1 MYRNI
6 LVPVDGSPTSNAG
19 LAEAIQLARQVGARI
34 RLLHVVDQMP
44 LAVSAEGFGV
54 MSIDVLSLL
63 KESGQQVLA
72 QAKAQVDAAG
82 IPVDMLLIDSPNGR
96 LSDHVTAQ
104 AREWPAD
111 LIVIGTHGRRGIGR
125 MLMGSDAEQVLRHAP
140 VPVLLYRAKEAEQPA
155 PGDTKAPAGG

>member
-34 RLLHVVDQMP
+34 RLLHVVDPMP

-96 LSDHVTAQ
+96 LSDHVAAQ

-125 MLMGSDAEQVLRHAP
+125 MLLGSDAEQVLRHAP

-155 PGDTKAPAGG
+155 VGDTKAPAGA